1 MDAGVWSPRGLNGDS
16 PVFTPGS
23 ANSPLR
29 KSSVLPLQA
38 ANAAPFTPLGTSVV
52 SASNASSS
60 ASPREQLR
68 DLVGNKDAGMSI
80 PRADSAAFNLASVR
94 EFVPRTSDQASGFN
108 AGSAREFQPKGGD
121 RSPFNVAKAVEFRP
135 QSQSSVPPSATPTS
149 TSSVPSQTLPS
160 PQPPQP
166 SLISQQSQQASLAA
180 QQPQQQ
186 QHQQAP
192 GQGSLYNLS
201 NGPSQQSQ
209 MSIPTGPSRVPTHN
223 NPDHLN
229 NRAGMGGMANMG
241 GMGNMG
247 AMNNLG
253 SMNNMSGMG
262 GIAGL
267 GGMNSMAYGMPPGS
281 EVQLGQGGG
290 VYDSYNV
297 ASQGASG
304 GAITTSPYN
313 PYAATSQQPGRE
325 GAAYYQGQAPFGAQH
340 QPPGEHLYFP
350 MGPHRQDLLPRQ
362 RTVHEFFLPEKMR
375 QEFHMKSR
383 AGNQAAVTLSVNVES
398 YHSLTALDTNSHKV
412 AGSFGR
418 ITWLYKA
425 VASKN
430 GKHYCLR
437 RVENFRVSN
446 ENALRTARD
455 WRRVNSGNV
464 VTVHEAFTTRAF
476 GDSSVVFAM
485 DYFPLSV
492 TLMQYHFPTYGQ
504 TRPRT
509 NVTVQENIL
518 WGYFVQIANALR
530 AIHSAGLAARSIDLT
545 KIIRTGKNRIRL
557 SGCAVQDVINY
568 DPARRVL
575 DLQHED
581 FIHFGEV
588 MVSLATHTPPNELK
602 KPLSSLDQIPEI
614 YSHEFKA
621 AVKWLLTPAPAS
633 TTAPAGGKTIDALL
647 TYIAPQVSRFFDMS
661 LQENDSLYSLTSRE
675 VENGRIARLMMKLGT
690 INERENYQRDASWA
704 EHGPRYP
711 LKLFRDY
718 VFHQVD
724 ESGRPVVDPWHMISC
739 LNKLDA
745 GSNEVVRLSSR
756 DGRTNLFV
764 TYKELNKMVQ
774 RSFSDL
780 IRPAGPP
787 RRHHN

>member
-1 MDAGVWSPRGLNGDS
+1 MAAPKDITSKKGLNGDS

-38 ANAAPFTPLGTSVV
+38 ANAAPFTPMGTSVV

-68 DLVGNKDAGMSI
+68 DLASSKDSGVSI
-80 PRADSAAFNLASVR
+80 PRGDASSFNLASVR
-94 EFVPRTSDQASGFN
+94 EFVPRSSEQPSGFSL
-108 AGSAREFQPKGGD
+108 GSKEFLPKGD

-135 QSQSSVPPSATPTS
+135 QSQTVPPSATPTS
-149 TSSVPSQTLPS
+149 TSSIPSQALPS

-166 SLISQQSQQASLAA
+166 SLISQQPQQASLTA
-180 QQPQQQ
+180 QQQ
-186 QHQQAP
+186 QQQQQQNL
-192 GQGSLYNLS
+192 GQSSLFIPS
-201 NGPSQQSQ
+201 GPSQQSQ
-209 MSIPTGPSRVPTHN
+209 MSIPTGPSRVPSHTTN
-223 NPDHLN
+223 DHLN
-229 NRAGMGGMANMG
+229 SRAGMGGINMG
-241 GMGNMG
+241 GMGNIG
-247 AMNNLG
+247 GLNNLG
-253 SMNNMSGMG
+253 NMNSIGGMG

-267 GGMNSMAYGMPPGS
+267 GGIAYGMPPGS
-281 EVQLGQGGG
+281 DVQLGQGSGLFEP
-290 VYDSYNV
+290 YNV
-297 ASQGASG
+297 GAQGTP
-304 GAITTSPYN
+304 GANITTSPYN

-325 GAAYYQGQAPFGAQH
+325 GAAYYQGQSPFGTQH
-340 QPPGEHLYFP
+340 QPLGEHLYFP
-350 MGPHRQDLLPRQ
+350 QGPHRQDLLPRQ
-362 RTVHEFFLPEKMR
+362 RTIHEFFLPEKLR
-375 QEFHMKSR
+375 QDIHMKSR
-383 AGNQAAVTLSVNVES
+383 AGNQASVTLSVNVES

-446 ENALRTARD
+446 ENALRAARD
-455 WRRVNSGNV
+455 WRRVNSGSV

-504 TRPRT
+504 TRPRN
-509 NVTVQENIL
+509 NVTIQETVL
-518 WGYFVQIANALR
+518 WSYFVQITNALR
-530 AIHSAGLAARSIDLT
+530 AIHSAGLAARCIDLT

-568 DPARRVL
+568 DPNRRVL
-575 DLQHED
+575 DLQQED

-588 MVSLATHTPPNELK
+588 MVSLATYTPPNELK
-602 KPLSSLDQIPEI
+602 KPLSPVDQIPEI
-614 YSHEFKA
+614 YSHEFKT
-621 AVKWLLTPAPAS
+621 AVTWLLTPPS
-633 TTAPAGGKTIDALL
+633 TMTPSGGKTIDALINS
-647 TYIAPQVSRFFDMS
+647 IAPQMVRFFDMS
-661 LQENDSLYSLTSRE
+661 LQENDGLMSQVSRE
-675 VENGRIARLMMKLGT
+675 VENGRIARLLMKLGT

-724 ESGRPVVDPWHMISC
+724 ESGRPVVDAWHILSS

-774 RSFSDL
+774 RSFNDL
-780 IRPAGPP
+780 IRPAGPN
-787 RRHHN
+787 RRHN

>member
-1 MDAGVWSPRGLNGDS
+1 MAAPKDIASSKKGLNGDS

-68 DLVGNKDAGMSI
+68 DLVGSKEAGPAI
-80 PRADSAAFNLASVR
+80 PRADASSFNLASVR
-94 EFVPRTSDQASGFN
+94 EFVPRTSDQSSGFN
-108 AGSAREFQPKGGD
+108 AGSAREFQPRGD

-135 QSQSSVPPSATPTS
+135 QSQTVPPSTTPTS
-149 TSSVPSQTLPS
+149 TSSIPSQALPS

-166 SLISQQSQQASLAA
+166 SLISQQSQQASLTA
-180 QQPQQQ
+180 QQQQQ
-186 QHQQAP
+186 QHQVPA
-192 GQGSLYNLS
+192 QGSHYNLS
-201 NGPSQQSQ
+201 NGPSQQSHV
-209 MSIPTGPSRVPTHN
+209 SIPTGPSRAPTHDN
-223 NPDHLN
+223 SDHI
-229 NRAGMGGMANMG
+229 NRAGLGGMGNIG

-247 AMNNLG
+247 AMNN
-253 SMNNMSGMG
+253 MAAMG
-262 GIAGL
+262 GMAGL
-267 GGMNSMAYGMPPGS
+267 GGIGSLGFGMPPGS
-281 EVQLGQGGG
+281 DVQLGQGGN
-290 VYDSYNV
+290 VFDSYNV

-325 GAAYYQGQAPFGAQH
+325 GAAYYQGQAPFAAQH

-350 MGPHRQDLLPRQ
+350 QGPHRQDLLPRQ
-362 RTVHEFFLPEKMR
+362 RTIHEFFLPEKLR
-375 QEFHMKSR
+375 QDFHMKSR
-383 AGNQAAVTLSVNVES
+383 S

-446 ENALRTARD
+446 ENALRTARE
-455 WRRVNSGNV
+455 WRRVSSGNV

-504 TRPRT
+504 TRPRG
-509 NVTVQENIL
+509 NVTIQETVL
-518 WGYFVQIANALR
+518 WGYFVQIANALS

-568 DPARRVL
+568 DPSRRVI
-575 DLQHED
+575 DLQQED

-588 MVSLATHTPPNELK
+588 MVSLATYTPPNELK
-602 KPLSSLDQIPEI
+602 KPLSHLDPLPEI
-614 YSHEFKA
+614 YSHDFKA
-621 AVKWLLTPAPAS
+621 AVKWLLTPAAS
-633 TTAPAGGKTIDALL
+633 TTAGPKTIDSLL
-647 TYIAPQVSRFFDMS
+647 TGIAPQVTRFFDMS
-661 LQENDSLYSLTSRE
+661 LQENDGLYSLTSRE

-724 ESGRPVVDPWHMISC
+724 ESGRPVVDAWHMISC

-774 RSFSDL
+774 RSFNDL
-780 IRPAGPP
+780 IRPTGPL
-787 RRHHN
+787 RRHN